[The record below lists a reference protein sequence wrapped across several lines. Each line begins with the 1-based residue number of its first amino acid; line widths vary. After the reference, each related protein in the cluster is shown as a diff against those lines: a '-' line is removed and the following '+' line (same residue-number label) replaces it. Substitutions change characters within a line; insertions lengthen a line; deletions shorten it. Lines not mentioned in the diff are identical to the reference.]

1 MASALDSGLLRG
13 EYAPPHMSKTVI
25 LTLDAPKPVSAY
37 SQAIVSGGLLFLAGQ
52 IPLDPATGQVVSGT
66 IGEETDRVMAN
77 VRAVLSAAGA
87 TLDQVVKT
95 TVYLTNM
102 ADFAAFNEAYA
113 RYFPSQPPA
122 RSTVAV
128 AALPLGVRVEVEAI
142 AVLP

>member
-1 MASALDSGLLRG
+1 MA
-13 EYAPPHMSKTVI
+13 KTVI
-25 LTLDAPKPVSAY
+25 LTPDAPQPVSAY
-37 SQAIVSGGLLFLAGQ
+37 SQAIRSGSQLFLAGQ
-52 IPLDPATGQVVSGT
+52 IPLDPATGKVVSGT

-87 TLDQVVKT
+87 TLDHVVKT
-95 TVYLTNM
+95 TVYLTSM